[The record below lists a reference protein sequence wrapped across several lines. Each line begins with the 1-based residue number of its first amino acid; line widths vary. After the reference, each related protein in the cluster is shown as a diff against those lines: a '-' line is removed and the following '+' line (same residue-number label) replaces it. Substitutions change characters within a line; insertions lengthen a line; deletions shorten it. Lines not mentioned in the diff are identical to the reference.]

1 MFLYSNLC
9 FNQAVAIFL
18 ESEFELRS
26 LAITGLN
33 NFFDSIS
40 LHSGI
45 SENNCNEDF

>member
-1 MFLYSNLC
+1 MC

-26 LAITGLN
+26 LAITGSN
-33 NFFDSIS
+33 NFFNSIS

-45 SENNCNEDF
+45 SENNCNKDF